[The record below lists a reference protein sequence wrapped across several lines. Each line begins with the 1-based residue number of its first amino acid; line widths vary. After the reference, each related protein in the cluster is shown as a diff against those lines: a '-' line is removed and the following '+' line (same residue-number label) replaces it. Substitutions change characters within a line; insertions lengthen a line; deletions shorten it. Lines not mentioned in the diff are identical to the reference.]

1 MKYLVDTHTH
11 TLASGHA
18 YSTMREMAY
27 SAEKKGLEAL
37 AITEHAPNMPGSC
50 HEFYFLNMKVIPR
63 KMCGI
68 DLFLGTEANIIDL
81 NGSLD
86 LPKSILEKLDIVIAS
101 FHPPCCRIGTRE
113 ENTAAFL
120 SVVKNPLVDII
131 GHPDD
136 DRIPIELEPIILA
149 AKEHHKLIEINNSSL
164 LENGARE
171 GAYENQLEILRLC
184 KKYQVMITLGSD
196 AHIENDVANH
206 SLSDRVLLEAD
217 FPEELIVNRSV
228 ELLRSYLHRFRNTPF

>member
-1 MKYLVDTHTH
+1 MKYIVDTHTH

-18 YSTMREMAY
+18 YSTIREMAY
-27 SAEKKGLEAL
+27 SAATKRLEAL
-37 AITEHAPNMPGSC
+37 AITEHAPDMPGSC
-50 HEFYFLNMKVIPR
+50 HEFYFYNMKVIPR

-68 DLFLGTEANIIDL
+68 DLFLGAEANMIDL
-81 NGSLD
+81 NGRLD
-86 LPKSILEKLDIVIAS
+86 LPKEILEKLDIVIAS

-113 ENTAAFL
+113 ENTNAYL
-120 SVVKNPLVDII
+120 RVLENPMVDII

-136 DRIPIELEPIILA
+136 ARIPVDLEPIIRS

-164 LENGARE
+164 LVNGARE
-171 GAYENQLEILRLC
+171 GAYENQIKILELC

-196 AHIENDVANH
+196 AHIEYDVGNH
-206 SLSDRVLLEAD
+206 SLSDRVLLHTD

-228 ELLRSYLHRFRNTPF
+228 ELLKTYLHRFRNTPF